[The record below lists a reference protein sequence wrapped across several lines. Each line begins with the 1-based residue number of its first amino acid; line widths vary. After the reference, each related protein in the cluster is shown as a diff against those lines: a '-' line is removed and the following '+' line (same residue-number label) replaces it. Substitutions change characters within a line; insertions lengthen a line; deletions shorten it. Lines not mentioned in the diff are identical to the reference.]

1 MREWFYCLIEM
12 KGNFYINIGIRN
24 NRVFVQPIFSLALKK
39 EDINVL
45 EELKK
50 EIGAGKIIIGKK
62 ALFVIRGIRSLNKFL
77 GLIDENSF
85 LTSKKED
92 FLLWK
97 EAIQLIKEF
106 KHLTR
111 EGFFRIC
118 EIRDKMNLRK
128 KRKAYKNKKF
138 FEKLVE
144 KLNIKFENEEK
155 RKKISSSLRSTYS
168 IRP

>member
-12 KGNFYINIGIRN
+12 KGNFYINIGVRN
-24 NRVFVQPIFSLALKK
+24 NRIFVQPIFSLALKK
-39 EDINVL
+39 EDLNVL
-45 EELKK
+45 KEFKK
-50 EIGAGKIIIGKK
+50 EIGVGEIRIRKK
-62 ALFVIRGIRSLNKFL
+62 AMLVVRGLKNLNKFL
-77 GLIDENSF
+77 DAIDERLF
-85 LTSKKED
+85 LSSKKED

-97 EAIQLIKEF
+97 EAIQLVKEF
-106 KHLTR
+106 KHLTK

-138 FEKLVE
+138 FERLIE

-155 RKKISSSLRSTYS
+155 RRKISSSLRSTYN